1 MEQFGF
7 SEWQIELPGLR
18 WVQRRILR
26 LFKESI
32 RDLPHDF
39 VAVGFKIHTQ
49 PIPQGLKPTPILRD
63 LRHD

>member
-39 VAVGFKIHTQ
+39 VAVGFKSIRN
-49 PIPQGLKPTPILRD
+49 PFLRG
-63 LRHD
+63 